1 MERRKPHEE
10 DHRPT
15 NLCLQLPQ
23 TFLPLIFAAW
33 HIMYSLYY
41 SRLLFMDSIVSF
53 LIMKGENHFCI
64 SNSDVI
70 LL

>member
-1 MERRKPHEE
+1 
-10 DHRPT
+10 
-15 NLCLQLPQ
+15 
-23 TFLPLIFAAW
+23 
-33 HIMYSLYY
+33 
-41 SRLLFMDSIVSF
+41 MDSIVSF